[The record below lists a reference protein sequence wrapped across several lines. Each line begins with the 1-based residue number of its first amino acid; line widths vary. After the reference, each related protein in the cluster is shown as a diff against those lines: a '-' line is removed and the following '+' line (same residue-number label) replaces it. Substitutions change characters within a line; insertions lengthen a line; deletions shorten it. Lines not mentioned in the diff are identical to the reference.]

1 MNFGGGPYNMP
12 ELGWRFGYP
21 AVMLGMALTAGIM
34 LGYFRSEG
42 WL

>member
-1 MNFGGGPYNMP
+1 MP

-21 AVMLGMALTAGIM
+21 AVMLGMASVTLV
-34 LGYFRSEG
+34 LVVYFRQER

>member
-1 MNFGGGPYNMP
+1 MP

-21 AVMLGMALTAGIM
+21 AVLALIVVVCSV
-34 LGYFRSEG
+34 LYVRFRRAG

>member
-1 MNFGGGPYNMP
+1 MP

-21 AVMLGMALTAGIM
+21 ATMLGM
-34 LGYFRSEG
+34 LGVAIVMVAYFRRTG